1 MKRENLDFLDDEQIE
16 KVMALYGKAMT
27 KKDEEIETLKSDKKG
42 LENKVNTYE
51 IKIKEFDEK
60 SKDNA
65 EWKTKYEELQNSIS
79 EQEATKKAEQ
89 ENDYLM
95 KNINE
100 AIGNKT
106 FVNDYTKNAIINDVK
121 NALKDEANVGKS
133 AKELFTE
140 ITNGKTGLFVNDNQL
155 VDMPSVDENVD
166 NTISK
171 EAFDKMGYKERLELK
186 QNNPALF
193 QKYNN

>member
-79 EQEATKKAEQ
+79 EQEALRKAEQ

>member
-16 KVMALYGKAMT
+16 KVMTLYGKAMT
-27 KKDEEIETLKSDKKG
+27 KKDEEIEILKSDKKG

-79 EQEATKKAEQ
+79 EQEALRKAEQ
-89 ENDYLM
+89 ENEFLM

-121 NALKDEANVGKS
+121 TALQDEANVGKS
-133 AKELFTE
+133 AKDLFNE

-155 VDMPSVDENVD
+155 VDMPEVSENVD
-166 NTISK
+166 NILTK

>member
-1 MKRENLDFLDDEQIE
+1 MREFL
-16 KVMALYGKAMT
+16 
-27 KKDEEIETLKSDKKG
+27 KG
-42 LENKVNTYE
+42 LELDSETIDCIMAEYGKLVT
-51 IKIKEFDEK
+51 
-60 SKDNA
+60 KD
-65 EWKTKYEELQNSIS
+65 KEELTDLKGQILYLEETSKNAVDLKDKYDALVKQI
-79 EQEATKKAEQ
+79 EQDNATKKAEQ

-121 NALKDEANVGKS
+121 TALQDEANVGKS
-133 AKELFTE
+133 AKDLFNE

-155 VDMPSVDENVD
+155 VDMPEVSENVD
-166 NTISK
+166 NTLTK